1 MHAKEKPHKTS
12 LFGQLKLAL
21 KVKGEK
27 TQSWM
32 TRKWSRSGKLWGYNQ
47 NTLHNAIKEIAL
59 KL

>member
-1 MHAKEKPHKTS
+1 MHAKERPHKTS

-27 TQSWM
+27 KQSWM
-32 TRKWSRSGKLWGYNQ
+32 SRKRGRFGKLWGNQ
-47 NTLHNAIKEIAL
+47 NILYNAIKEIAL